1 MNKEKISFL
10 FIKHYYKLNTQI
22 LNKLI
27 LLFLKVKRRN
37 DLLTFLFCRL
47 IYTFIIISLYILFV
61 LFIYLFIWSQK
72 NHNIWRRHLV
82 LNNSNPATTKSKQ
95 HLLFLCTICVYVCY
109 CFSSCCCIWFF
120 TLFDLNYY
128 NNNCYYY
135 YYSYYI
141 YIQ

>member
-47 IYTFIIISLYILFV
+47 IYTFIIISLYISYLSYY
-61 LFIYLFIWSQK
+61 LFIYSFEAKKI
-72 NHNIWRRHLV
+72 II
-82 LNNSNPATTKSKQ
+82 
-95 HLLFLCTICVYVCY
+95 FEEDI
-109 CFSSCCCIWFF
+109 
-120 TLFDLNYY
+120 
-128 NNNCYYY
+128 
-135 YYSYYI
+135 
-141 YIQ
+141 